1 MPDVTDMDLA
11 REFAASNSEPA
22 FAELV
27 RRHINLVYSVALRY
41 VGNAPDAQDVTQAVF
56 LILAR
61 KAAGLHGHAVL
72 TGWLYETTR
81 FTAMRFL
88 RAKIR
93 RQFREQEAYMQST
106 PDEPEADN
114 VWRQLAPLLEEAMT
128 RLSEK
133 ERTLLALRF
142 FENRTGAETAALL
155 GIEEWAGRKRVNR
168 ALEKLRKF
176 FAQRGVRLSTTAIVG
191 AVSANSVHA
200 APAGLAKVISAVAM
214 TKGAAASGS
223 TLTLAK
229 GALKLMAWTKVK
241 TAVVAGAVVLLAAGT
256 TTVIVKKSIPST
268 PASIYRAIFKHPG
281 SRSANLLESAP
292 PTLIFRPTQFPK
304 KEGSGFW
311 THSGKC
317 VAVNFSLESLLGIAY
332 GGFNL
337 AHVILPD
344 DFDLGNTNYDV
355 LITLPNHQNE
365 ALLEEIKKRFGL
377 TAHVETRE
385 TDVLLLKV
393 ADPVK
398 LQSHKTKGS
407 GYRNYQAGDW
417 PAQKQVFRNAGL
429 AVVAQYAE
437 VGKPI
442 IDRTET
448 KGHYDF
454 DFSWTEPTGL
464 ATDAEKPALQN
475 IWSKQ
480 LNQVGL
486 ELVPSREPVKML
498 IVEKAN

>member
-41 VGNAPDAQDVTQAVF
+41 IGNAQDAQDVTQAVF

-61 KAAGLHGHAVL
+61 KAARLRGHAVL

-81 FTAMRFL
+81 FTALRFL

-128 RLSEK
+128 RLNEK

-214 TKGAAASGS
+214 TKGAAAGGS

-256 TTVIVKKSIPST
+256 TTVIVNKVISPT
-268 PASIYRAIFKHPG
+268 PASIYEVLFKHPS
-281 SRSANLLESAP
+281 SRLLESAP
-292 PTLIFRPTQFPK
+292 PTLIFRPTQFPD
-304 KEGSGFW
+304 KERIGVW
-311 THSGKC
+311 TDTGKF
-317 VAVNFSLESLLGIAY
+317 VAPNYPLQTLFAIAY
-332 GGFNL
+332 GAFNL

-344 DFDLGNTNYDV
+344 GSNLGNTNYDV

-365 ALLEEIKKRFGL
+365 ALQGELQKQLGL

-393 ADPVK
+393 ADPAK
-398 LQSHKTKGS
+398 LQSHKTKG
-407 GYRNYQAGDW
+407 GEYRNYHAGDW
-417 PAQKQVFRNAGL
+417 PVQKQICRNAGL
-429 AVVAQYAE
+429 AVVARYAE
-437 VGKPI
+437 VDKPI
-442 IDRTET
+442 IDQTGS
-448 KGHYDF
+448 KDHYDF
-454 DFSWTEPTGL
+454 DFQWTEPKWSSF
-464 ATDAEKPALQN
+464 DAMKSALQD
-475 IWSKQ
+475 IWTDQ

-498 IVEKAN
+498 VVEKAN